1 MRSKVAQE
9 ILAETPEE
17 TRIFVRQYADI
28 VVRINELLLRKGY
41 TQKDLAEKLQKKP
54 SEINKWLK
62 GTHNITLKT
71 LAKMEAV
78 LGAPIISVPHGATR

>member
-1 MRSKVAQE
+1 MRSKVVQE
-9 ILAETPEE
+9 ILKETPEE

-28 VVRINELLLRKGY
+28 VVRINDLLKQKGY
-41 TQKDLAEKLQKKP
+41 TQKELAEKMDKRP

-78 LGAPIISVPHGATR
+78 LGAPIISVPHDPVL

>member
-1 MRSKVAQE
+1 MRSKVTQE
-9 ILAETPEE
+9 ILKETPEE

-28 VVRINELLLRKGY
+28 IVRIHELLKQKGY
-41 TQKDLAEKLQKKP
+41 TQKDLAEKMDKKP

-78 LGAPIISVPHGATR
+78 LGAPIISVPQDRAL